1 MTFPDYE
8 LATLT
13 RRFFSKL
20 IDWVFSFVAL
30 LVVVLVASLIRPLS
44 ETLGWIIV
52 VSGYCFFY
60 FYILFS
66 DGFKGGQS
74 YGKKAM
80 GIRVIDAKSGKQC
93 TFSQSFSRNFWLL
106 LLWLIDLIF
115 ILSENRQR
123 LGDKFANTVVV
134 SKISRSRTL

>member
-1 MTFPDYE
+1 MTILDYE

-20 IDWVFSFVAL
+20 LDGVFSYVAL
-30 LVVVLVASLIRPLS
+30 LVVVLLASLIHPLS
-44 ETLGWIIV
+44 ETLGSIIV
-52 VSGYCFFY
+52 VFGYCFFY
-60 FYILFS
+60 FYTLFS

-93 TFSQSFSRNFWLL
+93 TFRQSFNRNACLL
-106 LLWLIDLIF
+106 LLGVIDLIF
-115 ILSENRQR
+115 IFSEKRQR
-123 LGDKFANTVVV
+123 LGDKSVNTIV
-134 SKISRSRTL
+134 R

>member
-13 RRFFSKL
+13 RRFSSKL
-20 IDWVFSFVAL
+20 LDWVFSFVAL
-30 LVVVLVASLIRPLS
+30 LVVVLLASLIHPLS
-44 ETLGWIIV
+44 ETLGSIIV
-52 VSGYCFFY
+52 VFGYCFFY

-80 GIRVIDAKSGKQC
+80 GICVIDAKSGKQC
-93 TFSQSFSRNFWLL
+93 TFRQSFNRNACSL
-106 LLWLIDLIF
+106 
-115 ILSENRQR
+115 
-123 LGDKFANTVVV
+123 TVMLVHYYWG
-134 SKISRSRTL
+134 